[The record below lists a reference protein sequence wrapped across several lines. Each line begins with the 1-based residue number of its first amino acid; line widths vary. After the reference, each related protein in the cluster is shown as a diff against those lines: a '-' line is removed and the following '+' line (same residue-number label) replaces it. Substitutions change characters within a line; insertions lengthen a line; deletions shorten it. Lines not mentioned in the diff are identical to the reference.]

1 MFKHALAIAF
11 TSILTATAAFAGAG
25 EMSSGRPSAVLTP
38 EQCKA
43 VWSKAVPSGDSL
55 AQANASS
62 YVANWAQADANQDG
76 MLSKDEFET
85 GCTKGL
91 IKNPEGK

>member
-1 MFKHALAIAF
+1 VFKRSSSMAF
-11 TSILTATAAFAGAG
+11 VLIVTAGSAYAGAG
-25 EMSSGRPSAVLTP
+25 EMSSGRPSAVLRP
-38 EQCKA
+38 EQCGQ

-55 AQANASS
+55 AQANAAPF
-62 YVANWAQADANQDG
+62 VANWAQADANQDG

-91 IKNPEGK
+91 IKNTDN